1 LHRRPAPLGD
11 DCQAIAADIRR
22 ARTRRL
28 DHPPRPSQALNAPND
43 ASAEPERAIGAFLD
57 RWTIPTILKL
67 GAGEYASMRSR
78 KRVKSQKDT
87 LKKRL
92 YKTNEVCD
100 LFDISRATLFRWE
113 RQGLISGPPR
123 DWRNWRLYTADNVEQ
138 IRQVMQGR
146 KEVA

>member
-1 LHRRPAPLGD
+1 
-11 DCQAIAADIRR
+11 
-22 ARTRRL
+22 
-28 DHPPRPSQALNAPND
+28 
-43 ASAEPERAIGAFLD
+43 
-57 RWTIPTILKL
+57 
-67 GAGEYASMRSR
+67 MRSR
-78 KRVKSQKDT
+78 TCVKPPKDI

-92 YKTNEVCD
+92 YKTNEICD